1 MIEKCTFRSEY
12 QLWKV
17 CAKPS
22 EKRTNLEY
30 VCFKDGNAYASNGHV
45 LARIDLRTLAN
56 LPLEDMDLLDGYC
69 IHANAYKM
77 LLKRDS
83 IQVKK
88 EGDAVLIVTA
98 IGKNELSVQLCPSE
112 EINAPNFEA
121 VMHEEGKS
129 VRIGKI
135 GLNKRYLGDLTSAMG
150 ISDIRL
156 DFYSESKKILVSP
169 VSEERT
175 GIKGI
180 IMPIA
185 MTGSLD
191 FEPEEQN
198 EEGGEK

>member
-1 MIEKCTFRSEY
+1 MNTSEQINFRSEY

-30 VCFKDGNAYASNGHV
+30 VCFKDGNAYASNAHV
-45 LARIDLRTLAN
+45 LARVDLIVLAN
-56 LPLEDMDLLDGYC
+56 LPLEQLNLLDGYC
-69 IHANAYKM
+69 IHNKAYKL

-83 IQVKK
+83 VSVEK
-88 EGDAVLIVTA
+88 EGDSVIIKSA
-98 IGKNELSVQLCPSE
+98 IGRNELSMRLCKIE
-112 EINAPNFEA
+112 EVNAPNFEA
-121 VMHEEGKS
+121 VMREEGES

-135 GLNKRYLGDLTSAMG
+135 GLNRSFLGDLTSALG

-156 DFYSESKKILVSP
+156 DFFSESKKILVRP
-169 VSEERT
+169 ISETRT

-191 FEPEEQN
+191 FEQEDQKEE
-198 EEGGEK
+198 